1 MNNLIPPKANF
12 NGVMANVSKPVIT
25 LPSASNPLV
34 FLDTAAVTS
43 INMSTNLLTIV
54 AIVLNTAATES
65 ATF

>member
-1 MNNLIPPKANF
+1 MPPKANF
-12 NGVMANVSKPVIT
+12 KGVIAKVSKPVIT

-34 FLDTAAVTS
+34 FLPTASVTS